1 MWWFSSKPKNISRK
15 NWEVRYHLHRSR
27 KWSYLM
33 LSSDVLII
41 CFVFL
46 HRLRYKFIY
55 LTNVSNLEN
64 YQCSSWMKKWK
75 TVQSLCSDLDFQTDH
90 LLLDSIITLHTL
102 MFFTWRRTDHN
113 RELCA
118 LLFNEWCVGSLT
130 SHRVE
135 IRKICETESHVYG
148 PKKSLPFAGVVTKA
162 ALSPQLL
169 LWTRTPAWVTEPQ
182 VPSYTHW
189 LTHSLTVSDRQNPDD
204 IVHYGLARKHKNGK
218 SHF

>member
-1 MWWFSSKPKNISRK
+1 MVIFIQAKKHFTEELEGKVSFTSLTQMTLPDAIKWRAHNLFCLFTSPAIQIIWQTYQTLRITSARLEWKNGKQIQ
-15 NWEVRYHLHRSR
+15 
-27 KWSYLM
+27 
-33 LSSDVLII
+33 DP
-41 CFVFL
+41 
-46 HRLRYKFIY
+46 
-55 LTNVSNLEN
+55 
-64 YQCSSWMKKWK
+64 
-75 TVQSLCSDLDFQTDH
+75 CSDLDFQTDH

-102 MFFTWRRTDHN
+102 MFFTWWRTDHN

-182 VPSYTHW
+182 IRSYTHW
-189 LTHSLTVSDRQNPDD
+189 LTHSLTHWFRQTEPRW
-204 IVHYGLARKHKNGK
+204 HSALRA
-218 SHF
+218 SP